1 MILALLLAQLLV
13 VPPTPG
19 SPIQAQVAPPEW
31 LQPGSGVR
39 APFCNV
45 LAAPYF
51 APTNGVID
59 SAPAINAAIAACE
72 HVYIPAGTY
81 NVGSTLLIDDR
92 TGLTMEGAGVRGVN
106 NGLGATG
113 GLGTIFYWTGNSTD
127 PAIKVYGSAHVRL
140 QSFKILAQATAQ
152 GGTALDTGIRFE
164 TKLTKVNTAN
174 KVRDVTITSSGQTL
188 HNAVTFVAGTG
199 GDANN
204 DQGTFENLVIG
215 GYDTAGVDIQHAQSV
230 DHRFYNLLF
239 GSGLGGDGIKAL
251 TGATFSVYGGGGG
264 GHLNDFNV
272 RGSGFTP
279 ISIYD
284 VHTENSG
291 HFLNAAPA
299 GVPTNSGGPVT
310 VVGCSFT
317 DGSVAA
323 NGRVIDF
330 ETPGPLTLINFV
342 SNFDTTKNKTIH
354 YDATGLVGYGFNVMG
369 LNFVTS
375 AANAFD
381 SFQPTFMTGLL
392 VTNAGG
398 VTGQKSKYTSPEILL
413 PYSASIATDAGL
425 SSSFRIEPTNGTAF
439 TIAFPTN
446 GVKGQRL
453 LYCIRNIS
461 GGAMGVVTWTSF
473 KMAAFTN
480 PANGSNRCI
489 EFKFDGFNYYE
500 INRTTA
506 DVPN

>member
-1 MILALLLAQLLV
+1 MRWLAGLILAVATTVPGQIRYKANGTGAVSITLAQEIASRDCTV
-13 VPPTPG
+13 TQFG
-19 SPIQAQVAPPEW
+19 GA
-31 LQPGSGVR
+31 
-39 APFCNV
+39 N
-45 LAAPYF
+45 
-51 APTNGVID
+51 NGVTD
-59 SAPAINAAIAACE
+59 FAPAINAAIAACD
-72 HVYIPAGTY
+72 HVFIPAGIY
-81 NVGSTLLIDDR
+81 NIGSTILIDDR
-92 TGLTMEGAGVRGVN
+92 TGLTLEGAGVRGVN
-106 NGLGATG
+106 NGLGPVD

-127 PAIKVYGSAHVRL
+127 PMIKVYGSAHTRI
-140 QSFKILAQATAQ
+140 QSLKILAQTAS
-152 GGTALDTGIRFE
+152 GGTALDTGIRYE
-164 TKLTKVNTAN
+164 TKATKVNTAN
-174 KVRDVTITSSGQTL
+174 KVRDVTIATAAGQTL
-188 HNAVTFVAGTG
+188 HYAVRFVAGTG

-204 DQGTFENLVIG
+204 DQMTFDNLVIG
-215 GYDTAGVDIQHAQSV
+215 GYDTAGVDISHAQSV
-230 DHRFYNLLF
+230 DHRFNNLLF
-239 GSGLGGDGIKAL
+239 GGAGGQVADGIRAL

-299 GVPTNSGGPVT
+299 GAPTNSGGPVT

-342 SNFDTTKNKTIH
+342 SNFDTSKNKTIH
-354 YDATGLVGYGFNVMG
+354 YDATGLVGYGFNIIG

-398 VTGQKSKYTSPEILL
+398 ITGQKSKYISSEILL
-413 PYSASIATDAGL
+413 TYGATIATDAGL
-425 SSSFRIEPTNGTAF
+425 GSSFRIDPNNGTAF
-439 TIAFPTN
+439 TISFPTN

-453 LYCIRNIS
+453 MYCIRNLS
-461 GGAMGVVTWTSF
+461 GGALGAITWTSF

-480 PANGSNRCI
+480 PANGFNRCI

-500 INRTTA
+500 INRTTT